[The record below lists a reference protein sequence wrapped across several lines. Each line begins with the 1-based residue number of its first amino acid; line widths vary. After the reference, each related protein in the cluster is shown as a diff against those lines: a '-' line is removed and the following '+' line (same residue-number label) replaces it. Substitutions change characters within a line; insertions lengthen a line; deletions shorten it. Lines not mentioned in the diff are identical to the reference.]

1 MVLSIIGVV
10 LFFVLYVAF
19 ILEMR
24 KRRKPREEKKCP
36 ECKNECPKYKPPLSA
51 VIMFKEAFN
60 IAEKMRRNNEQVRY
74 NELNEMRLAF
84 ELATLIQ
91 NPVGYDVE
99 KNIDNLE

>member
-1 MVLSIIGVV
+1 MILSIIGVV

-24 KRRKPREEKKCP
+24 KRRKPRKEKKCP
-36 ECKNECPKYKPPLSA
+36 ECENECPKYKPPLSA

-60 IAEKMRRNNEQVRY
+60 TAKKMIRNNEQVRH
-74 NELNEMRLAF
+74 NEIDEMRIAF

-99 KNIDNLE
+99 KNIDNLK